1 MRTALVLLLPLA
13 FGPVALAQQV
23 DLVVNGES
31 LAGFVLPVIGRFYD
45 EGITARLPEGVS
57 ADALKSAAA
66 GSEQA
71 AQWMSIQ
78 AGAGLDALGKVA
90 VLPVALAVVFLVLF
104 TLTPRKPAAH

>member
-1 MRTALVLLLPLA
+1 M
-13 FGPVALAQQV
+13 
-23 DLVVNGES
+23 
-31 LAGFVLPVIGRFYD
+31 
-45 EGITARLPEGVS
+45 S

-90 VLPVALAVVFLVLF
+90 VLPVALAVVFALLVAF
-104 TLTPRKPAAH
+104 MPRKPAAH